1 MKAFAQFATVLG
13 LSLALIGS
21 GTPAEDARAQSP
33 QGETLLLRQPAINA
47 RHLVFVRAGD
57 LWIADRS
64 GANARRLT
72 AHPAEENA
80 PFLSPDGRFVAFLG
94 HYNRNQDVYII
105 PVEGGQP
112 QRLTFHPGAD
122 VVQGWTPDGR
132 VLFSSAREVNGG
144 RSAQLWSIAPGEA
157 YPRKEMEA
165 RFAFGALK
173 GDGRTLA
180 YIPFGPAY
188 NALYGGSSGWRQH
201 RGGTTPS
208 INILDL
214 KAQTLVRVPGERV
227 NDLNPM
233 WVGDDLYFLSDRDG
247 VSLALYRFDAAGGQ
261 VAKVASEAPWDIR
274 WASASGGTIVF
285 EAGGRLKEFTIA
297 SGQLR
302 NLPIQ
307 IAQDVA
313 QLAPRWV
320 DAGQGPG
327 GASLSPTGARAL
339 FNRRGEVFTVPT
351 GKEGSTRNLTSTAVR
366 EYTPLWSPSGEQI
379 AYISEAGGVQKL
391 HLRDQRGLNAPRV
404 LALGEDPTAFY
415 QLRAWTSGPAPKIL
429 YSDSKLNLFAVNLAT
444 GRSTRLDTQAKWTDD
459 VAVAVSPDGTWA
471 AYTRAA
477 PSGVTNLMLQNLET
491 GRKVQASNGFAF
503 VSDVVFSRDGKHLY
517 FTASTNVGPSAFGLN
532 MASSERPRRFGLYAL
547 TLAAS
552 GKSPFLRAPGDE
564 EKPDKQKPGEEAK
577 KSGAKGS
584 AKPEESKPATVV
596 DAEGLQGRI
605 SAFPAA
611 ERNYERLM
619 VSEDGALYFLDRPQP
634 GASNEPPR
642 AKPDAETNLL
652 RYDFTKRE
660 VQTVLSGVSEATL
673 SADGKMLLLQREA
686 TAWSTAKVA
695 ETLKPEPLSLAGLR
709 MRIEP
714 RQEWAQIFDE
724 AWRMERAYFYDRKLH
739 GLDWAA
745 VRARYEPL
753 LAHVARRE
761 DLNALLGE
769 MIGELQVGHNR
780 VGGGDVHEEQRAPVG
795 LLGADYRI
803 EQGRYRFQRIYT
815 GESWNPFLEAPL
827 AKPGIGVK
835 AGDFLI
841 AVNGRELTDRDNIHE
856 ALQGSVGQQTT
867 LLVND
872 RPVREGAREAV
883 VEPIDN
889 EGGLRLWDWV
899 EANRR
904 TVEAQSGGRVG
915 YVYLPNT
922 AEAGF
927 SFFNRMYFAQSDKD
941 GFIFDERANGGGQ
954 AADYIVDVLSAA
966 DLGGWRYAEGSAFST
981 PTVFSPGPK
990 VMLIDQD
997 AGSGGDFLPYAFK
1010 RRGIGALIGK
1020 RTWGGLIGISANPSL
1035 VDGGFLSVPY
1045 FRFFT
1050 PEGEW
1055 RIENEGTPP
1064 DVDVELDPLATNQG
1078 RDSQLERAL
1087 AEVLRGL
1094 EGKGPQTRAAPPPP
1108 TQVGR

>member
-1 MKAFAQFATVLG
+1 MKAFARLAAVLG
-13 LSLALIGS
+13 MGLAVAGAAA
-21 GTPAEDARAQSP
+21 PAGHAATQSP
-33 QGETLLLRQPAINA
+33 PGEALLLRQPAINA

-57 LWIADRS
+57 LWIADRN
-64 GANARRLT
+64 GGEARRLT
-72 AHPAEENA
+72 AHPAEENF
-80 PFLSPDGRFVAFLG
+80 PFLSPDGRFVAFVG

-112 QRLTFHPGAD
+112 RRLTFHPGAD
-122 VVQGWTPDGR
+122 IVQGWTPDGR

-144 RSAQLWSIAPGEA
+144 RSAQLWSIAPDEA

-173 GDGRTLA
+173 ADGRTLA

-188 NALYGGSSGWRQH
+188 NALYSGSSGWRQH

-214 KAQTLVRVPGERV
+214 KAQSLVRVPGERV

-247 VSLALYRFDAAGGQ
+247 VSLALHRFDAASGQ
-261 VAKVASEAPWDIR
+261 VVKVASAAPWDIR
-274 WASASGGTIVF
+274 WASAADGAIVF
-285 EAGGRLKEFTIA
+285 EAGGRLQEFNVT
-297 SGQLR
+297 SGKVR
-302 NLPIQ
+302 AIPIY
-307 IAQDVA
+307 IAQDAA

-339 FNRRGEVFTVPT
+339 FDRRGEVFTVPT
-351 GKEGSTRNLTSTAVR
+351 GKEGSARNLTSTAER

-391 HLRDQRGLNAPRV
+391 HVRDQRGLAAPRV
-404 LALGEDPTAFY
+404 LPLGEDPAAFY
-415 QLRAWTSGPAPKIL
+415 ELRAWAPGGKRIL
-429 YSDSKLNLFAVNLAT
+429 YTDSRLNLFAIDLAS
-444 GRSTRLDTQAKWTDD
+444 GRSSKLDQHARWSDTAL
-459 VAVAVSPDGTWA
+459 AVSPDGVWA
-471 AYTRAA
+471 AYTHAG

-491 GRKVQASNGFAF
+491 GRKLQASNGFAF
-503 VSDVVFSRDGKHLY
+503 VSEVVFSRDGKHLY
-517 FTASTNVGPSAFGLN
+517 FTASTNIGPSVFGLN

-547 TLAAS
+547 TLAAA
-552 GKSPFLRAPGDE
+552 GKSPFLRAAGDE
-564 EKPDKQKPGEEAK
+564 PKQDKEKPAEEGK
-577 KSGAKGS
+577 KA
-584 AKPEESKPATVV
+584 AKPEENRSATVV
-596 DAEGLQGRI
+596 DGEGLLSRI
-605 SAFPAA
+605 SAFPVA
-611 ERNYERLM
+611 ERNYDTLM
-619 VSEDGALYFLDRPQP
+619 VGEDGALYFLDRPQP
-634 GASNEPPR
+634 GASNDPPR
-642 AKPDAETNLL
+642 ARPGAETSLL

-660 VQTVLSGVSEATL
+660 VQSVLSGVSGVSM
-673 SADGKMLLLQREA
+673 SADGKMLLLQREGA
-686 TAWSTAKVA
+686 AWSTAKA
-695 ETLKPEPLSLAGLR
+695 GETLKLEPLALAGVRLR
-709 MRIEP
+709 IDP
-714 RQEWAQIFDE
+714 RKEWAQIFDE
-724 AWRMERAYFYDRKLH
+724 VWRMERAYFYDRKLH

-753 LAHVARRE
+753 LAHVMRRE
-761 DLNALLGE
+761 DLNALLSE

-780 VGGGDVHEEQRAPVG
+780 INGGDVHEEARAPVG

-803 EQGRYRFQRIYT
+803 EQGRYRFARIYT

-827 AKPGIGVK
+827 AKPGVSVK

-841 AVNGRELTDRDNIHE
+841 AVNGRELTGADNIHE
-856 ALQGSVGQQTT
+856 ALQGTVGQQTT

-889 EGGLRLWDWV
+889 ENALRLWDWV
-899 EANRR
+899 ETNRR

-927 SFFNRMYFAQSDKD
+927 SFFNRMYFAQSDRD

-954 AADYIVDVLSAA
+954 AADYIVDVLSAG
-966 DLGGWRYAEGSAFST
+966 DLGGWRYPEGLPFST
-981 PTVFSPGPK
+981 PTAYNPGPK

-1010 RRGIGALIGK
+1010 RRGIGPLIGK
-1020 RTWGGLIGISANPSL
+1020 RTWGGLIGISTNPGL
-1035 VDGGFLSVPY
+1035 VDGGSLTVPY

-1055 RIENEGTPP
+1055 RIENEGTAPDI
-1064 DVDVELDPLATNQG
+1064 DVDLDPIAANQG
-1078 RDSQLERAL
+1078 RDTQLERAIGEVMRSL
-1087 AEVLRGL
+1087 A
-1094 EGKGPQTRAAPPPP
+1094 GKGPQTRALPPPP

>member
-1 MKAFAQFATVLG
+1 MKPLARIATVVGLG
-13 LSLALIGS
+13 LALIGA
-21 GTPAEDARAQSP
+21 GAPAQTAAAQSP
-33 QGETLLLRQPAINA
+33 PGETLLLRQPSINA

-57 LWIADRS
+57 LWIADRN
-64 GANARRLT
+64 GGEARRLT
-72 AHPAEENA
+72 AHPAEENF
-80 PFLSPDGRFVAFLG
+80 PFLSPDGRFVAFVG
-94 HYNRNQDVYII
+94 HYNRNQDVYVL

-112 QRLTFHPGAD
+112 QRLTYHPGAD
-122 VVQGWTPDGR
+122 IVQGWTPEGR

-165 RFAFGALK
+165 RFAFGVLK

-274 WASASGGTIVF
+274 WASASDGAIVY

-297 SGQLR
+297 SGQTR
-302 NLPIQ
+302 AIPIT
-307 IAQDVA
+307 IRQDAA

-327 GASLSPTGARAL
+327 GGALSPTGARVL

-351 GKEGSTRNLTSTAVR
+351 GKEGSTRNLTGTAER

-391 HLRDQRGLNAPRV
+391 HVRDQRGLSAPRV
-404 LALGEDPTAFY
+404 LPLGEDAAAFHE
-415 QLRAWTSGPAPKIL
+415 LKAWTAGNAQKIL
-429 YSDSKLNLFAVNLAT
+429 YTDSKLNLFALNLAN
-444 GRSTRLDTQAKWTDD
+444 GRSTRLDTQARWSEA
-459 VAVAVSPDGTWA
+459 AVAVSPDGAWT
-471 AYTRAA
+471 AYTHAA
-477 PSGVTNLMLQNLET
+477 ASGVTNLMLHNLET
-491 GRKVQASNGFAF
+491 GRKLQASNGFAF
-503 VSDVVFSRDGKHLY
+503 VSDVAFSRDGKHLY
-517 FTASTNVGPSAFGLN
+517 FTASTNLGPSAFGLN

-564 EKPDKQKPGEEAK
+564 APPEKA
-577 KSGAKGS
+577 KSGEDGKKGS
-584 AKPEESKPATVV
+584 AKGEAKTAEGASATVV
-596 DAEGLQGRI
+596 DAEGLQSRI

-634 GASNEPPR
+634 GASNDPPR
-642 AKPDAETNLL
+642 TRPDAETNLL
-652 RYDFTKRE
+652 RYDFAKRE
-660 VQTVLSGVSEATL
+660 VQTVLAGVSEAAI
-673 SADGKMLLLQREA
+673 SADGKMLLLQREGA
-686 TAWSTAKVA
+686 AWSTAKVG
-695 ETLKPEPLSLAGLR
+695 ETLKPEPLSLSGVRL
-709 MRIEP
+709 RIEP
-714 RQEWAQIFDE
+714 RREWAQIFDE

-753 LAHVARRE
+753 LAHVVRRE

-780 VGGGDVHEEQRAPVG
+780 ISGGDVHEETRIPVG
-795 LLGADYRI
+795 LLGADYRL
-803 EQGRYRFQRIYT
+803 EQGRYRFARLYS

-827 AKPGIGVK
+827 AKPGVGVK
-835 AGDFLI
+835 AGDYLF

-856 ALQGSVGQQTT
+856 ALQGTVGQQTT

-889 EGGLRLWDWV
+889 ESALRLWDWV
-899 EANRR
+899 ETNRR

-927 SFFNRMYFAQSDKD
+927 SFFNRMYFAQSDRD

-954 AADYIVDVLSAA
+954 AADYIVDVLSAG
-966 DLGGWRYAEGSAFST
+966 DLGGWRYPEGLPFRT
-981 PTVFSPGPK
+981 PTAYNPGPK

-1010 RRGIGALIGK
+1010 RRGIGPLIGK
-1020 RTWGGLIGISANPSL
+1020 RTWGGLIGISANPGL
-1035 VDGGFLSVPY
+1035 VDGGALTVPY
-1045 FRFFT
+1045 FRFYT

-1055 RIENEGTPP
+1055 RIENEGTAP
-1064 DVDVELDPLATNQG
+1064 DIDVELDPLAANQG
-1078 RDSQLERAL
+1078 RDTQLERAL
-1087 AEVLRGL
+1087 AEVMRGL
-1094 EGKGPQTRAAPPPP
+1094 AGKGPQARSAPPPP